1 MTTTDWII
9 VAAALIGGFVLG
21 GVLSRLA
28 NSVLSNP
35 ARPKPLQEAA
45 KPLSSLVFW
54 AGVIAGL
61 MVALGIMQPDALE
74 EIPKDLI
81 AFLPKV
87 ISAAIIVIGANV
99 LSSFVL
105 TAIGP
110 ALSRASASVQRQV
123 AMVVKTLIVGMAAL
137 LAVSQIG
144 VDTTVINLGV
154 AAIFFAAA
162 ASFSLL
168 VGLGGRDVATEVAS
182 TRALRRLL
190 KIGDVVEVDGNQGRI
205 AAVHPT
211 AVEISTDDGATIYV
225 PSSSFT
231 SSTITISRN

>member
-9 VAAALIGGFVLG
+9 VAAALVGGFVLG
-21 GVLSRLA
+21 GILSRFA
-28 NSVLSNP
+28 NSLLSNP

-61 MVALGIMQPDALE
+61 MVALGVLQPDALK

-105 TAIGP
+105 TATGP
-110 ALSRASASVQRQV
+110 ALSRAPASVQRQV
-123 AMVVKTLIVGMAAL
+123 AMAIKGLIVGLATL
-137 LAVSQIG
+137 LAVGQIG

-162 ASFSLL
+162 ASFTLL
-168 VGLGGRDVATEVAS
+168 VGLGGRDVATQVAS

-190 KIGDVVEVDGNQGRI
+190 KIGDLVEVDGNKGRI
-205 AAVHPT
+205 VAVHPT
-211 AVEISTDDGATIYV
+211 SVEISTDEGSTLYV
-225 PSSSFT
+225 PSSNFT
-231 SSTITISRN
+231 NGTINVSRN